1 MELTTQKNFIGIIKN
16 AVEKSKGFALGKIG
30 FTEQFFL
37 NHPLFMSTQP
47 NLQKL
52 KAYQVAANFH
62 CLRQA
67 GVFPSNLNFL
77 NNFSAFLS
85 NAVGKLDVL
94 GLFGSPLERVLI
106 NYYQF
111 SSYLVK
117 YRYTEPDRSIPNKK
131 NYCYLPFFENKR
143 VLLIAPFG
151 HFLKERAKQQI
162 FEDVWSKTKKPWFKP
177 SSVDSI
183 EFPYAY
189 ELKTQ
194 KKFGDILNLYEYICQ
209 KIDPKNFDI
218 AMIAAGA
225 LAIPIASYI
234 KSKKKTAL
242 SLGGHLQVLFGVK
255 GARWRDDPTW
265 INQYF
270 NEAWVDMP
278 KNYHPHNKSYLTD
291 RGAYW

>member
-1 MELTTQKNFIGIIKN
+1 
-16 AVEKSKGFALGKIG
+16 
-30 FTEQFFL
+30 
-37 NHPLFMSTQP
+37 
-47 NLQKL
+47 
-52 KAYQVAANFH
+52 
-62 CLRQA
+62 
-67 GVFPSNLNFL
+67 
-77 NNFSAFLS
+77 
-85 NAVGKLDVL
+85 
-94 GLFGSPLERVLI
+94 
-106 NYYQF
+106 
-111 SSYLVK
+111 
-117 YRYTEPDRSIPNKK
+117 
-131 NYCYLPFFENKR
+131 
-143 VLLIAPFG
+143 
-151 HFLKERAKQQI
+151 
-162 FEDVWSKTKKPWFKP
+162 
-177 SSVDSI
+177 
-183 EFPYAY
+183 
-189 ELKTQ
+189 LKTQ